1 MAGFP
6 VQGIFVFPEHPSNS
20 YSMRTPWAFWLLIFV
35 FTPNIIRSQSIFSET
50 FNEVNQ
56 NFGDDDGVTW
66 TCSSFCNGSSGTFES
81 TGSFLLVH
89 NPKQEVFWI
98 TSNMD
103 VSGWDEVQL
112 VINFQVQ
119 GDIES
124 PCQIGANCECTA
136 QMNLSSGDCPS
147 YPTNDFINFG
157 YRLNGAYTQIPDQL
171 GCGSISCT
179 PPPNGCTGSC
189 DVGAGSYTYY
199 GDCLAGSPDDN
210 DMNNGT
216 NSASFNLP
224 YTINVTGINN
234 LSLEFSFQN
243 SSSSEYF
250 RIIQVNVN
258 GTVMPVEWL
267 SFNANLIGK
276 QTELR
281 WETAQEF
288 NSAYFEVQRS
298 NNGSRFEAIGLV
310 DAAGFTTEKQSYT
323 FTDTKPLPGTNYYRL
338 AQTDL
343 DGSFE
348 YSPIRSVELDG
359 RSMLVYPNPTSNE
372 LNLGISGFDDPAG
385 DWVIIDMTGRIC
397 MEGNY
402 TNQAI
407 SIASLP
413 AGMYICRFTDGQF
426 TLQQPFRKQ

>member
-1 MAGFP
+1 
-6 VQGIFVFPEHPSNS
+6 
-20 YSMRTPWAFWLLIFV
+20 
-35 FTPNIIRSQSIFSET
+35 
-50 FNEVNQ
+50 
-56 NFGDDDGVTW
+56 
-66 TCSSFCNGSSGTFES
+66 
-81 TGSFLLVH
+81 
-89 NPKQEVFWI
+89 
-98 TSNMD
+98 
-103 VSGWDEVQL
+103 
-112 VINFQVQ
+112 
-119 GDIES
+119 
-124 PCQIGANCECTA
+124 
-136 QMNLSSGDCPS
+136 
-147 YPTNDFINFG
+147 
-157 YRLNGAYTQIPDQL
+157 
-171 GCGSISCT
+171 
-179 PPPNGCTGSC
+179 
-189 DVGAGSYTYY
+189 
-199 GDCLAGSPDDN
+199 
-210 DMNNGT
+210 
-216 NSASFNLP
+216 
-224 YTINVTGINN
+224 
-234 LSLEFSFQN
+234 
-243 SSSSEYF
+243 
-250 RIIQVNVN
+250 
-258 GTVMPVEWL
+258 MPVEWL

-397 MEGNY
+397 MEGNF